1 MNTTVINL
9 HRKPTPYYDIYIGQ
23 RIRFHPNKYP
33 QSKWGNQFTKRY
45 DSIPTRIQLYA
56 EWIQTQPH
64 LLAAL
69 PELRGK
75 ILGCWCVE
83 EPIDYVRKD
92 KVCHG
97 EVLLQL
103 IKKKTS
109 RARCN

>member
-1 MNTTVINL
+1 MIATTVINL

-45 DSIPTRIQLYA
+45 GSIPTRIQLYA

-69 PELRGK
+69 PISFLPLFNSSFPNSHNC
-75 ILGCWCVE
+75 IL
-83 EPIDYVRKD
+83 K
-92 KVCHG
+92 H
-97 EVLLQL
+97 
-103 IKKKTS
+103 
-109 RARCN
+109 